1 MEPPLPQ
8 VACQA
13 RLESDVRG
21 PHPGSTAGY
30 HHQSQALGGPDRCPA
45 VPSVARLS
53 VSQGIRTPFVEQSGY
68 AALTSSVRISDGGTD
83 YFHGTEYFGLIT
95 LVTLVYQVHSVR
107 FFLRACGIS
116 VAWLP
121 LVP

>member
-1 MEPPLPQ
+1 MAFRLRLLGSQSAILSRHQLVALTAWLGEPPLPQ

-45 VPSVARLS
+45 VPSVGR
-53 VSQGIRTPFVEQSGY
+53 
-68 AALTSSVRISDGGTD
+68 
-83 YFHGTEYFGLIT
+83 
-95 LVTLVYQVHSVR
+95 
-107 FFLRACGIS
+107 
-116 VAWLP
+116 
-121 LVP
+121 